1 MIQFNSGDKKKMKN
15 KMICIFVCV
24 LLFMVAIVPIIN
36 ADFIKKTDKKDE
48 TDDNEDVEIKIHYIN
63 IDGKPLENKIIL
75 SRDKVIKIIKNFN
88 EIQKIN
94 GSLREKFDMELDFLK
109 ENKIISPDLTIE
121 SMINIESINVDK
133 IGKLARGNNFINLQI
148 GSIMFFLGVGK
159 GIYFGHHDENIYA
172 YDTLNIIYGVILI
185 ASGSINDFV
194 EEGSK
199 NVTFFAALA
208 GIIGLYTGV
217 IIEFSFGEV
226 YGPMI
231 IGIGYSAVS
240 LWLGLL
246 LDEIPIEDLIPFFN
260 VL

>member
-1 MIQFNSGDKKKMKN
+1 MKN

-36 ADFIKKTDKKDE
+36 ADFIKKTNTKDE
-48 TDDNEDVEIKIHYIN
+48 REDNEDVEIKINYLN
-63 IDGKPLENKIIL
+63 IDGKPLEDKIIL
-75 SRDKVIKIIKNFN
+75 SRDKLIKIIKNFY

-94 GSLREKFDMELDFLK
+94 GSLREKFDMELNLLK
-109 ENKIISPDLTIE
+109 ENKIVSQDLTIE
-121 SMINIESINVDK
+121 SLIDIESINVDKIEKLAK

-148 GSIMFFLGVGK
+148 GSFMFFSGVGK
-159 GIYFGHHDENIYA
+159 GIYFGNHDEYIYTN
-172 YDTLNIIYGVILI
+172 DNLNIIYGIILI
-185 ASGSINDFV
+185 ASGSLYEFV

-199 NVTFFAALA
+199 NVTFFAALG
-208 GIIGLYTGV
+208 GINVLYTGV

-246 LDEIPIEDLIPFFN
+246 IGEIPIEDLIPF
-260 VL
+260 LQ

>member
-1 MIQFNSGDKKKMKN
+1 MKN

-36 ADFIKKTDKKDE
+36 ADFIKKTNTKDE
-48 TDDNEDVEIKIHYIN
+48 REDNEDVEIKINYFN
-63 IDGKPLENKIIL
+63 NDGKPLEDKIIV
-75 SRDKVIKIIKNFN
+75 SRDKLIKIIKNFY

-94 GSLREKFDMELDFLK
+94 GSLCEKFDMELNLLK
-109 ENKIISPDLTIE
+109 ENKIVSQDLTIE
-121 SMINIESINVDK
+121 SLIDIESINADKIEKLAK

-148 GSIMFFLGVGK
+148 GSLMFFSGIGK
-159 GIYFGHHDENIYA
+159 VIDFGKHDENIYTQ
-172 YDTLNIIYGVILI
+172 DNLNIVYGIILI
-185 ASGSINDFV
+185 ASGSLYEFV

-199 NVTFFAALA
+199 NVTLFAALG
-208 GIIGLYTGV
+208 GINVLYTGV

-246 LDEIPIEDLIPFFN
+246 IGEISIEDLLPF
-260 VL
+260 LQ